1 MAWSE
6 TVDPLSQ
13 RLARGAGGH
22 GPLMLMYH
30 AVIPG
35 AGTPT
40 WTWAV
45 SAGRF
50 EAQLDYLAREGW
62 RTLTMA
68 DLAVD
73 DLHPPSRSV
82 VITFDDGYADNL
94 TAVSMLAQRG
104 MRASWFV
111 VSGSVG
117 KQPNWRADGRPDGRL
132 LSAQELR
139 DMRAAGMEI
148 GSHTR
153 SHRALTE
160 TASAEREVELRGARQ
175 DLEDMLGGPVLS
187 FAYPYGKFDVGCVDA
202 VRAAGYRAACTTRSG
217 WALRDRDPLRMRRV
231 SVFNHDGLAAFA
243 RKLAFADNDVSWL
256 RLGGYALSRAKA
268 RLRID
273 SP

>member
-1 MAWSE
+1 MAWPE
-6 TVDPLSQ
+6 WVDPLSQ
-13 RLARGAGGH
+13 RMARGAGGH

-30 AVIPG
+30 AVMPG
-35 AGTPT
+35 AGTPS
-40 WTWAV
+40 WPWAV

-50 EAQLDYLAREGW
+50 EAQLDYLVREGW

-68 DLAVD
+68 DLAD
-73 DLHPPSRSV
+73 NDAHPPLRSV

-94 TAVSMLAQRG
+94 VAVNMLAQRG
-104 MRASWFV
+104 MRASWFI

-117 KQPNWRADGRPDGRL
+117 QQPNWPADGRPDGRL
-132 LSAQELR
+132 LSTQDLR

-160 TASAEREVELRGARQ
+160 TALAELDGELRGARQ
-175 DLEDMLGGPVLS
+175 DLEDMLSAPVLS
-187 FAYPYGKFDVGCVDA
+187 FAYPYGKFDVTCVEA

-231 SVFNHDGLAAFA
+231 SVFNHDNLAAFA
-243 RKLAFADNDVSWL
+243 RKLAFADNDVSWP
-256 RLGGYALSRAKA
+256 RLGGYALDRVKA
-268 RLRID
+268 RLGIGGT
-273 SP
+273 